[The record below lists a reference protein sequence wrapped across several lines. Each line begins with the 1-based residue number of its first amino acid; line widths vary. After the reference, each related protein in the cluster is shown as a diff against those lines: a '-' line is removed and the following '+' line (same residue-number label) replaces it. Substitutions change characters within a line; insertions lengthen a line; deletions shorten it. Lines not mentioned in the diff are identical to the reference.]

1 MWGGRFEKEPD
12 PQAQAFSHSLFIDQR
27 LWSQDIQ
34 GSIAHARMLG
44 ITGIISQHEANTIV
58 QALLEIAHE
67 IQEGESEFDWD
78 AEDIHTAVERRL
90 YAKIGTL
97 AGKLHTGRSRNDQV
111 ATDTRLWLRE
121 MTPKLGYTLADL
133 CRTLIELAEEHTMTL
148 LPGLTHQQHAQ
159 PVSLAHHLMAH
170 MWAFG
175 RDLER
180 LVQSAHRMNLCPLG
194 SGALAGTSFP
204 IDRELTANELG
215 FSLPTPNSMDAVSDR
230 DFVADYL
237 YTFTMIMLHLSRIA
251 QELINW
257 STPEY
262 GFVELDDAYTTGS
275 SLMPQKKN
283 PDIAELIRGRSALA
297 VGNLTAWL
305 TLLKGLPLTYN
316 RDLQDDK
323 PLLFATFDYLMPAIR
338 LMNEMLKTAKWNT
351 ARMRQALVGDF
362 STATELADYLVRK
375 GMPFREA
382 HHVVGQIVREC
393 LQQGIGLE
401 SLTLEQL
408 RRHSPLFE
416 EDALQVVQ
424 PEYAVQAKQVIGGTA
439 PEAVQAQVEHA
450 KKVLELLQNQLHELA
465 NPV

>member
-1 MWGGRFEKEPD
+1 MWGGRFEKEPA
-12 PQAQAFSHSLFIDQR
+12 PEAQAFSHSLFIDQR

-44 ITGIISQHEANTIV
+44 ITGILSQHEANALV

-67 IQEGESEFDWD
+67 IQEGEWELDYE
-78 AEDIHTAVERRL
+78 AEDIHTAIEQRL
-90 YAKIGTL
+90 YEKVGAL
-97 AGKLHTGRSRNDQV
+97 AGKLHTARSRNDQV

-121 MTPKLGYTLADL
+121 MTPKIGHA
-133 CRTLIELAEEHTMTL
+133 LIELCQTLTQLAEQHTMTL

-170 MWAFG
+170 LWAFG

-194 SGALAGTSFP
+194 AGALSGTSIP

-215 FSLPTPNSMDAVSDR
+215 FSLPVPNSMDAVSDR

-237 YTFTMIMLHLSRIA
+237 YTFTMMMLHLSRIA

-323 PLLFATFDYLMPAIR
+323 ALLFATFDYLLPAIR
-338 LMNEMLKTAKWNT
+338 LTRAMLKTARWNT
-351 ARMRQALVGDF
+351 DRMRAALTGDF

-375 GMPFREA
+375 GLPFREA
-382 HHVVGQIVREC
+382 HHIVGQIVRDC
-393 LQQGIGLE
+393 IQQGIGLE
-401 SLTLEQL
+401 SLTREAL

-416 EDALQVVQ
+416 DDALQVVQ
-424 PEYAVQAKQVIGGTA
+424 PEQAVRAKQVIGGTA
-439 PEAVQAQVEHA
+439 PEAVEAQIQHA
-450 KKVLELLQNQLHELA
+450 RKVLELLEHQLHELV